1 MCPWMPG
8 ADDFLEAFG
17 SLGYKDPS
25 SASAKRKRRG
35 KGGGKLP
42 DQQTPFTGPMPQL
55 AHLTLLLRL
64 LDPICRLQVRG
75 SGALS
80 IFLRAADM
88 SFHKTPQV
96 CKQRALSAQHDM
108 VRPQVCSHSMAEC
121 KISCSLWDTLLS
133 SD

>member
-35 KGGGKLP
+35 TGGGKLP

-55 AHLTLLLRL
+55 SHLTLLLRL

-75 SGALS
+75 NGALS
-80 IFLRAADM
+80 IFFACSR
-88 SFHKTPQV
+88 HV
-96 CKQRALSAQHDM
+96 LSQD
-108 VRPQVCSHSMAEC
+108 PTTLQMAR
-121 KISCSLWDTLLS
+121 TVS
-133 SD
+133 SA